1 MALSLDSPVQF
12 VKGIGPRKGSVLQSH
27 GIVTVLDL
35 LGHYPRGYLDRSNTI
50 PIGKVAKD
58 AAVTVLGRVMAQG
71 TMYGGKNKRF
81 EIIIGDDSG
90 HISLLWFAGHKY
102 LQNRF
107 KKGDLLAATGV
118 VGFYNGYQLAHPE
131 IEPLEDEQAEG
142 VHTGRIVPLYPSSA
156 DLTKV
161 GMQSRGFRKA
171 IKYALDNCAEE
182 INDHLPS
189 TKREELGLPDLT
201 TTIRQIHFPDN
212 DESREAARRRLSFE
226 ELAELQFL
234 IIRHRAHIKEIKK
247 TQPLAKHGALVKRF
261 AESLPFQLTP
271 GQREALKII
280 YQDMAGDTP
289 MNRLLQGDVGCG
301 KTVVA
306 MAGAVYAAENQRQ
319 SAFMA
324 PTELLAEQHYHNWKD
339 SLAEIGISCVLLTGS
354 LKTAQRNLI
363 ASRISTGETQIVFG
377 THALF
382 SATVKFKRLGLVII
396 DEQHRFGVSQRAQ
409 LIEKGESPDVLVMSA
424 TPIPRTLALTLYGD
438 LDFATI
444 KGLPPGRKPVKS
456 VWRTAADRQ
465 KIYKFIAE
473 RVANSEQVFII
484 YPLVQRSENIDL
496 LAAEEAHRDLS
507 ETVFPN
513 LKIGL
518 VHGQMKVTQQ
528 EKAIAEFRAALTDI
542 LVATTVVEVGVDIPR
557 ATVMVIEHGER
568 FGLAQLHQLRGRIGR
583 GDKPGYCVAV
593 ATPPISNLVRKRL
606 NYFVS
611 HTDGFE
617 LAEADLKL
625 RGPGEMFGTKQSG
638 SLNFRMVNLSA
649 DQDLLEATRSLME
662 TLLEAKPAASKRK
675 KTADLPSR
683 TTPDLVQY
691 YEERSSLR
699 EKIAQIA

>member
-1 MALSLDSPVQF
+1 MQLSLDSPVQF
-12 VKGIGPRKGSVLQSH
+12 VKGIGPRKGAVLQSN
-27 GIVTVLDL
+27 GIETVLEL
-35 LGHYPRGYLDRSNTI
+35 LNYYPRGYLDRSNTI
-50 PIGKVAKD
+50 PIGQVSKD
-58 AAVTVLGRVMAQG
+58 VAVTVLGRVLAQG
-71 TMYGGKNKRF
+71 TMYGGRNKRF
-81 EIIIGDDSG
+81 EIIIGDETG

-131 IEPLEDEQAEG
+131 IEPLEDEHAEG
-142 VHTGRIVPLYPSSA
+142 VHTGRIVPLYPSNSE
-156 DLTKV
+156 LTKV

-182 INDHLPS
+182 IDDHLP
-189 TKREELGLPDLT
+189 TAKREELNLPDLT

-212 DESREAARRRLSFE
+212 DESRESARRRLSFE

-234 IIRHRAHIKEIKK
+234 IMRHKSHIKEIKK
-247 TQPLAKHGALVKRF
+247 TQPLAKHGKMVKQF
-261 AESLPFQLTP
+261 AESLPFQLTS

-280 YQDMAGDTP
+280 YSDMAGDTP

-306 MAGAVYAAENQRQ
+306 MAGAVYAAENKRQ
-319 SAFMA
+319 CAFMA
-324 PTELLAEQHYHNWKD
+324 PTELLAEQHYANWSKT
-339 SLAEIGISCVLLTGS
+339 LAEIGITSVLLTGS

-363 ASRISTGETQIVFG
+363 GARIAAGDVQIVFG

-382 SATVKFKRLGLVII
+382 SASVQFKRLGLVVI
-396 DEQHRFGVSQRAQ
+396 DEQHRFGVAQRAQ
-409 LIEKGESPDVLVMSA
+409 LIAKGDSPDVLVMSA

-444 KGLPPGRKPVKS
+444 VGLPPGRKPVKT
-456 VWRTAADRQ
+456 VWRTAADRA
-465 KIYKFIAE
+465 KIHKFIAE

-484 YPLVQRSENIDL
+484 YPLVQKSENIDL
-496 LAAEEAHRDLS
+496 LAAEEAHRELS
-507 ETVFPN
+507 EKVFPK
-513 LKIGL
+513 LRVGL
-518 VHGQMKVTQQ
+518 VHGQMKVKQQ
-528 EKAIAEFRAALTDI
+528 EKAISEFRAAKTDI

-557 ATVMVIEHGER
+557 ATVMVVEHGER

-583 GDKPGYCVAV
+583 GDKAGYCVAI
-593 ATPPISNLVRKRL
+593 ATPPISPLVRKRL
-606 NYFVS
+606 NYFVANS
-611 HTDGFE
+611 DGFE

-662 TLLEAKPAASKRK
+662 SLLASKK
-675 KTADLPSR
+675 EQVSIDHTASN
-683 TTPDLVQY
+683 LVQY
-691 YEERSSLR
+691 YERRSALR
-699 EKIAQIA
+699 EKIAQVA

>member
-1 MALSLDSPVQF
+1 MPLTLDSPVQF
-12 VKGIGPRKGSVLQSH
+12 VKGIGPRKGAALASV
-27 GIVTVLDL
+27 GIGTVLDL
-35 LGHYPRGYLDRSNTI
+35 LNYFPRGYLDRSNTI

-81 EIIIGDDSG
+81 EIIIGDDTG

-118 VGFYNGYQLAHPE
+118 VGWYNGYQLAHPE
-131 IEPLEDEQAEG
+131 IEPLEDEHAEG
-142 VHTGRIVPLYPSSA
+142 VHTGRIVPLYPSTAS
-156 DLTKV
+156 LTKV
-161 GMQSRGFRKA
+161 GLQSRGFRKA

-182 INDHLPS
+182 INDHLPQ
-189 TKREELGLPDLT
+189 TKREELNLPDMT

-212 DESREAARRRLSFE
+212 PESRETARRRLAFE

-234 IIRHRAHIKEIKK
+234 IIRHRAHVKEIKK
-247 TQPLAKHGALVKRF
+247 TQPLAKHGALVKQF
-261 AESLPFQLTP
+261 AEALPFHLTP
-271 GQREALKII
+271 GQREALKTL
-280 YQDMAGDTP
+280 YADMASDSP

-306 MAGAVYAAENQRQ
+306 LAAAVYAAENKRQ
-319 SAFMA
+319 CAFMA
-324 PTELLAEQHYHNWKD
+324 PTELLAEQHYKNWRSILND
-339 SLAEIGISCVLLTGS
+339 IGVTCALLTGS
-354 LKTAQRNLI
+354 LKTTQRNLI

-382 SATVKFKRLGLVII
+382 SASVQFKKLGLVII
-396 DEQHRFGVSQRAQ
+396 DEQHRFGVAQRAE
-409 LIEKGESPDVLVMSA
+409 LIGKGESPDVLVMSA

-444 KGLPPGRKPVKS
+444 AGLPPGRKPVKT
-456 VWRTAADRQ
+456 VWRTAADRE

-484 YPLVQRSENIDL
+484 YPLVQRSEHVDL

-507 ETVFPN
+507 EKVFPN
-513 LKIGL
+513 LNVGL

-528 EKAIAEFRAALTDI
+528 EKAIADFRVGKTDI
-542 LVATTVVEVGVDIPR
+542 LVATTVVEVGVDIPK
-557 ATVMVIEHGER
+557 ATVMVVEHGER

-593 ATPPISNLVRKRL
+593 ATPPISNMVRKRL

-611 HTDGFE
+611 HSDGFE

-638 SLNFRMVNLSA
+638 ALSFHMVNLSS

-662 TLLEAKPAASKRK
+662 TLLAHEN
-675 KTADLPSR
+675 TE
-683 TTPDLVQY
+683 TTQVSVDRRAPELVQY
-691 YEERSSLR
+691 YERRSAQR
-699 EKIAQIA
+699 EKIAEVA